1 MVLSH
6 LQSKI
11 RELEEQLREE
21 VHQRKLVENKTA
33 EVVSNHHYS
42 NVLIQKVI
50 WISSSFVKLCSV
62 IGLENLS
69 HHLNQSDA
77 KLKPITTKLVT
88 RVFPRFRQFGRFY
101 FTFWI
106 YDTQSKSALII
117 VATC

>member
-42 NVLIQKVI
+42 NVLIQEVVR
-50 WISSSFVKLCSV
+50 ISSSFV
-62 IGLENLS
+62 
-69 HHLNQSDA
+69 
-77 KLKPITTKLVT
+77 
-88 RVFPRFRQFGRFY
+88 
-101 FTFWI
+101 
-106 YDTQSKSALII
+106 
-117 VATC
+117 